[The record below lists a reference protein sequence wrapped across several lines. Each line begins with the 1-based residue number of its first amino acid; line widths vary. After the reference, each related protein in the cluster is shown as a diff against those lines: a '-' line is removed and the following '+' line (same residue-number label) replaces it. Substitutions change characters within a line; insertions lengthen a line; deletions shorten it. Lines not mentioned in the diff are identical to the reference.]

1 MKFVILPLFISLF
14 LNVSFSQ
21 QSDSLIEKSANPE
34 LKKPS
39 TTYRTKGYLRIL
51 ETGFGL
57 GIGEVDGTSGKNTD
71 RFFALK
77 FVNAYQANES
87 ISVGIGVGFE
97 KFRAVNTIP
106 ITFDLRFYPLK
117 GKVSPTLNLAVGY
130 GFDTK
135 AFKNGIKEGE
145 GLVFHPSVGIK
156 SFVSKRAAFL
166 FHVGYRIQG
175 GNVFVVNGFSAKT
188 VPTYFKFI
196 TFNLGISF

>member
-1 MKFVILPLFISLF
+1 MKTSILTLFFAL
-14 LNVSFSQ
+14 LLTASFAQ
-21 QSDSLIEKSANPE
+21 QNDSLIEKSTNPE

-39 TTYRTKGYLRIL
+39 TSYRTKGYLRIL

-97 KFRAVNTIP
+97 KFSAVNTIP

-156 SFVSKRAAFL
+156 SFVSKRAAFI
-166 FHVGYRIQG
+166 FNVGYRIQG
-175 GNVFVVNGFSAKT
+175 SNVFVVNGFSTKT
-188 VPTYFKFI
+188 VSTYFKFI